1 MERGCPSR
9 TGDPPFRFSALV
21 PLCGISVFGLR
32 VSDFTPIHSVERNSF
47 RSLAKPCKIGKAFNK
62 VW

>member
-9 TGDPPFRFSALV
+9 TGDPPFRISALGF
-21 PLCGISVFGLR
+21 LSVFGLR
-32 VSDFTPIHSVERNSF
+32 VSDFAQFHSVERNSF
-47 RSLAKPCKIGKAFNK
+47 GSLAKPCKIGKVFNK